1 MLTIYVP
8 GGEDF
13 DEKTQEFITAKPTKL
28 VLEHSLISIS
38 KWEAKWHKPFLSNK
52 NNTYEEL
59 LDYIKC
65 MTITQNVDPNVYSHL
80 SDENITQIN
89 DYIED
94 PMTATTF
101 GGDNIRKQEN
111 RGRRG
116 RIVTSELIYYWMISL
131 QIPIEFEKWHINRL
145 MTLIRVCNE
154 ENKAQD
160 PNNKMSKAQLMAR
173 NRSLNAARRKKYHTK
188 G

>member
-1 MLTIYVP
+1 MLTIYIS
-8 GGEDF
+8 GGEEY
-13 DEKTQEFITAKPTKL
+13 DEKTNEFVTTKSTKL

-38 KWEAKWHKPFLSNK
+38 KWESKWHKPFLNSEHR
-52 NNTYEEL
+52 TMEEL
-59 LDYIKC
+59 IDYIKC
-65 MTITQNVDPNVYSHL
+65 MTITQNVDPNVYNFL
-80 SDENITQIN
+80 SDENITQIKN
-89 DYIED
+89 YLED

-101 GGDNIRKQEN
+101 GGDNIKKQEN
-111 RGRRG
+111 KGRKG
-116 RIVTSELIYYWMISL
+116 RIITSELIYYWMISL

-154 ENKAQD
+154 ENRAQD

-173 NRSLNAARRKKYHTK
+173 NRALNNARKSKYHTK

>member
-1 MLTIYVP
+1 MLTIIVP
-8 GGEDF
+8 GKEDF
-13 DEKTQEFITAKPTKL
+13 DDNKQEFVTTKTTKL

-38 KWEAKWHKPFLSNK
+38 KWEAKWHRPFLNNSNR
-52 NNTYEEL
+52 TTEEL
-59 LDYIKC
+59 IDYIKC
-65 MTITQNVDPNVYSHL
+65 MTITQNVDPEVYNHL
-80 SDENITQIN
+80 SDENITQIK
-89 DYIED
+89 DYLED

-101 GGDNIRKQEN
+101 GGDNLRKNEKK
-111 RGRRG
+111 GRG
-116 RIVTSELIYYWMISL
+116 RIITSELIYYWMISL

-160 PNNKMSKAQLMAR
+160 PNNKMSKSQLMAR
-173 NRSLNAARRKKYHTK
+173 NRALNNARKSKYHTK